1 MKQDLLNRKELL
13 IIFIKQSLIGGFWF
27 FCLMIIPQGYRL
39 SCNVTFSLNFS
50 RLSLAMLLFS
60 FWFCKSGSNK
70 QFRNYEFWIFVIYF
84 VNYIDFYGKSC
95 ANIRNKTCNLVE
107 NWSRHSWKFWI
118 CGSGIGCWI
127 RWAIIRYLEILFR
140 FNEEFL

>member
-1 MKQDLLNRKELL
+1 MWTLWSK
-13 IIFIKQSLIGGFWF
+13 IYLIGKSFWLFLSSKVWLGDFYFFVWWLSPKAIGF
-27 FCLMIIPQGYRL
+27 Q
-39 SCNVTFSLNFS
+39 